1 MNSGEECSPN
11 TSKQDSP
18 GVTVRRSPE
27 RRRGLYC
34 VTSALHKRAAEE
46 RRVEETG
53 VILSDGTHLSVR
65 MHTGASRTCIKS
77 DSRT

>member
-34 VTSALHKRAAEE
+34 ATSALRKRAAEE

-53 VILSDGTHLSVR
+53 VILHRWYTSVSV
-65 MHTGASRTCIKS
+65 HAHWCK
-77 DSRT
+77 